1 MIMKSKQ
8 YQQDV
13 EMTAQ
18 LPLDWGKLRR
28 TSILLTGACGLI
40 GSFLIDVLMCRN
52 RLAGEKITVC
62 GVTRNEKKARER
74 FAPYLGEGLSFLE
87 WDVTKPCPKEGA
99 AFDYIIHGA
108 SNTHPL
114 AYASD
119 PVGTIG
125 GNILGLWHLMELAV
139 SHMPR
144 RLLLLSSVE
153 IYGENRSGKDSF
165 SEEDL
170 GYLNCNTVRAGYPE
184 SKRLSESLCQAFYD
198 QYGVEFVTA
207 RLSRVY
213 GPTMRMED
221 SKALSQFIKN
231 AVRGEDVVLKS
242 EGNQYYSYTYVADAV
257 YALLLILLKGESAE
271 AYNVADEGSDITLR
285 DLAGLLAGQA
295 GTQVVFQVPDSGEK
309 KGYST
314 ATRAILDAGRLKEL
328 GYRSLYPIGTGIAH
342 TVSILREIGLR

>member
-1 MIMKSKQ
+1 MA
-8 YQQDV
+8 
-13 EMTAQ
+13 AQ
-18 LPLDWGKLRR
+18 LPLDWGRLRR
-28 TSILLTGACGLI
+28 SSILVTGACGLI
-40 GSFLIDVLMCRN
+40 GTFLIDVLMCRN
-52 RLAGEKITVC
+52 RLAKDQIKIC
-62 GVTRNEKKARER
+62 GVTRNRERAREK
-74 FAPYLGEGLSFLE
+74 FAPYLEEGLSFLE
-87 WDVTKPCPKEGA
+87 WDVTKPCPEDGMD
-99 AFDYIIHGA
+99 FDYILHGA

-139 SHMPR
+139 SHPPK

-170 GYLNCNTVRAGYPE
+170 GYLDCNTVRAGYPE
-184 SKRLSESLCQAFYD
+184 SKRLSESLCQAFFD

-231 AVRGEDVVLKS
+231 AVRGEDIVLKS
-242 EGNQYYSYTYVADAV
+242 EGKQYYSYTYVADAV
-257 YALLLILLKGESAE
+257 YALLLILLNGESGK

-285 DLAGLLAGQA
+285 DLAALLAGQA
-295 GTQVVFQVPDSGEK
+295 GTQVVYQLPDTREK

-328 GYRSLYPIGTGIAH
+328 GYAARYPIGTGIAH
-342 TVSILREIGLR
+342 TVSILRETGLR